1 MAMRVKI
8 SSAVIDWIVA
18 AAATSPEVEVCGLL
32 FGSADRI
39 DALEPCTNVA
49 PDPARRFE
57 IDPAALLAAHRRA
70 REGAM
75 MPVGCYHSHPG
86 GVAMP
91 SPRDAADAAPDGG
104 IWLIVAGGTIT
115 AWRAMVDGPVHGRFA
130 ALSIDPSSG

>member
-8 SSAVIDWIVA
+8 SSAVIDRIVV
-18 AAATSPEVEVCGLL
+18 AAATSPEAEVCGLL

-39 DALEPCTNVA
+39 DAVESCINVA

-70 REGAM
+70 RDGGM
-75 MPVGCYHSHPG
+75 TPVGCYHSHPG
-86 GVAMP
+86 GVAAP

-104 IWLIVAGGTIT
+104 IWLIVAGGRVT